1 MHGGRYARLKLGVPN
16 AAEDERGLDPI
27 GLRRPSGS
35 QLAAQGCALPGE
47 PLLNLARGYPKVS
60 RWVGR
65 RISRI
70 AVFKRA
76 MVHDMDGPME
86 EIEIPEVG
94 VDRAADEVHEVHQ
107 DAQGPLRQTPWLRR
121 LALTTAILAV
131 LAAVASLQS
140 GRFSNEAILEQARAT
155 DAWSYYQAKGNKL
168 VTRTAE
174 MEILLQLKA
183 PADQVALLRAEVA
196 RYGDEQAEIQRR
208 AADHE
213 ADSRGHL
220 ARHEWYAA
228 TVTLLQVA
236 IGLSAI
242 AALMESRRM
251 WIMACCLGGCGA
263 VLFIWRLF
271 V

>member
-1 MHGGRYARLKLGVPN
+1 M
-16 AAEDERGLDPI
+16 EDT
-27 GLRRPSGS
+27 
-35 QLAAQGCALPGE
+35 
-47 PLLNLARGYPKVS
+47 
-60 RWVGR
+60 
-65 RISRI
+65 
-70 AVFKRA
+70 
-76 MVHDMDGPME
+76 
-86 EIEIPEVG
+86 EIPEVG
-94 VDRAADEVHEVHQ
+94 VDAAADEVHRGAIGEH
-107 DAQGPLRQTPWLRR
+107 RQVPWMRR

-155 DAWSYYQAKGNKL
+155 DEWSYYQAKGNKL

-183 PADQVALLRAEVA
+183 PSEQVGLLRAEVA
-196 RYGDEQAEIQRR
+196 KYSDEQAQIQHR
-208 AADHE
+208 AMERE
-213 ADSRGHL
+213 AEAKAHL

-242 AALMESRRM
+242 AALMESRRT
-251 WIMACCLGGCGA
+251 WIVACCIGGCGT
-263 VLFIWRLF
+263 VLFIWRLL

>member
-1 MHGGRYARLKLGVPN
+1 
-16 AAEDERGLDPI
+16 
-27 GLRRPSGS
+27 
-35 QLAAQGCALPGE
+35 
-47 PLLNLARGYPKVS
+47 
-60 RWVGR
+60 
-65 RISRI
+65 
-70 AVFKRA
+70 
-76 MVHDMDGPME
+76 MDDPME
-86 EIEIPEVG
+86 ETEIPEVG
-94 VDRAADEVHEVHQ
+94 VDGAADEAHQ
-107 DAQGPLRQTPWLRR
+107 DATREHRQTPWLKR

-155 DAWSYYQAKGNKL
+155 DEWSYYQAKGNKL

-183 PADQVALLRAEVA
+183 PADQVGLLRAEVA
-196 RYGDEQAEIQRR
+196 RYGDEQAQIQRKATER
-208 AADHE
+208 E
-213 ADSRGHL
+213 AESRGHL

-251 WIMACCLGGCGA
+251 WIMACCIGGCGT
-263 VLFIWRLF
+263 VLFVWRLL